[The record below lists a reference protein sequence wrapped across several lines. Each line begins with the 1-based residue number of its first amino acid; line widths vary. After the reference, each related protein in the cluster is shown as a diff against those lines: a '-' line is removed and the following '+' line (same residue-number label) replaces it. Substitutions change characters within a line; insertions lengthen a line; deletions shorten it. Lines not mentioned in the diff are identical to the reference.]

1 MAEENQDGQE
11 KTEEPSQRKINKAKE
26 DGKVLTSKEMFVF
39 TSIAASLVF
48 MYAISFFGKSLLFEW
63 GDLFVLSDPA
73 GLDDMLTKKPLQAL
87 FYILKFGLLVGS
99 AMLIVVLATQFAVG
113 GINFAPKAVNF
124 KGSKINPISGLKR
137 MFSLKSLVELGK
149 NLLKVFLLVG
159 TAVVVLYYLMP
170 GILRITDGSLKSGLE
185 HIQNA
190 FPILI
195 GAFLIGLLVI
205 ATLDYFYQ
213 RYEHLQSLRMTK
225 QEVKDEYKQ
234 TEGSPEVRAKIRR
247 LQMES
252 ATKAAKQQEA
262 LENMGEATAIITN
275 PTHFAIALK
284 YEVGQIG
291 APKII
296 AMGKGLMARKIIQLG
311 SEKNITSFRSPLL
324 ARALFF
330 TSEIGEEISEK
341 LYNAVA
347 VALAYVYRLDRGE
360 DVTEPEI
367 DVPEDEDVEE
377 ESEEAEVVED
387 DEKKEL

>member
-39 TSIAASLVF
+39 TSIAAALLF
-48 MYAISFFGKSLLFEW
+48 MYALSFFGKSLLFEW
-63 GDLFVLSDPA
+63 GDLFVLSGPE
-73 GLDDMLTKKPLQAL
+73 GLDDMLLKKPLQAL
-87 FYILKFGLLVGS
+87 FYIIKFILLIGLPMI
-99 AMLIVVLATQFAVG
+99 AVVLATQFAVG
-113 GINFAPKAVNF
+113 GINFAPKATNF

-137 MFSLKSLVELGK
+137 MFSIKSLVELGK
-149 NLLKVFLLVG
+149 NLLKVFLLV
-159 TAVVVLYYLMP
+159 TSAVVVLYYLMP
-170 GILRITDGSLKSGLE
+170 GILRITDGSLKTGLE
-185 HIQNA
+185 HIQNS
-190 FPILI
+190 FPILV
-195 GAFLIGLLVI
+195 GALLLGLLVI
-205 ATLDYFYQ
+205 AVLDYFYQ
-213 RYEHLQSLRMTK
+213 RYEHINSLRMTK

-262 LENMGEATAIITN
+262 LDNMDEATAIITN
-275 PTHFAIALK
+275 PTHFAVALK
-284 YEVGQIG
+284 YEVGQVG

-296 AMGKGLMARKIIQLG
+296 AMGKGLIAKRIIELG

-330 TSEIGEEISEK
+330 TGEIGEEISEK

-347 VALAYVYRLDRGE
+347 IALAYVYRLDRGE
-360 DVTEPEI
+360 DATEPDI
-367 DVPEDEDVEE
+367 TVPEDLQFNENGQNLMGNKN
-377 ESEEAEVVED
+377 A
-387 DEKKEL
+387 

>member
-99 AMLIVVLATQFAVG
+99 PMLIVVLATQFAVG

-275 PTHFAIALK
+275 PSHFAIALK

-296 AMGKGLMARKIIQLG
+296 AMGKGLMARRIIQLG

-367 DVPEDEDVEE
+367 DVPEDLRFNENGQNLMEN
-377 ESEEAEVVED
+377 
-387 DEKKEL
+387 

>member
-48 MYAISFFGKSLLFEW
+48 MYTLSFFGKSLLFEW
-63 GDLFVLSDPA
+63 GDLFVLSDP
-73 GLDDMLTKKPLQAL
+73 GSLDDMLTKKPLQAL
-87 FYILKFGLLVGS
+87 FYILKFGILVGS
-99 AMLIVVLATQFAVG
+99 PMLVVVLATQFAVG
-113 GINFAPKAVNF
+113 GINFAPKAATF
-124 KGSKINPISGLKR
+124 KGSKLNPISGLKK

-149 NLLKVFLLVG
+149 NLLKVFLLVA
-159 TAVVVLYYLMP
+159 TAVAVLYYLMP

-190 FPILI
+190 FPILV
-195 GAFLIGLLVI
+195 GAFLISLLLI
-205 ATLDYFYQ
+205 AVLDYFYQ

-262 LENMGEATAIITN
+262 LENIGEATAIITN
-275 PTHFAIALK
+275 PTHFAIALR

-296 AMGKGLMARKIIQLG
+296 AMGKGLIAKRIIDLG

-360 DVTEPEI
+360 DVTEPVI
-367 DVPEDEDVEE
+367 DVPEDLRFN
-377 ESEEAEVVED
+377 ESGQNLMEN
-387 DEKKEL
+387 

>member
-39 TSIAASLVF
+39 TSIAAALLF
-48 MYAISFFGKSLLFEW
+48 IYALSFFGKSLLFEW
-63 GDLFVLSDPA
+63 GDLFVLSGPE
-73 GLDDMLTKKPLQAL
+73 GLDDMLLKKPLQAL
-87 FYILKFGLLVGS
+87 FYIIKFILLIGLPMI
-99 AMLIVVLATQFAVG
+99 AVVLATQFAVG
-113 GINFAPKAVNF
+113 GINFAPKATNF

-137 MFSLKSLVELGK
+137 MFSIKSLVELGK
-149 NLLKVFLLVG
+149 NLLKVFLLV
-159 TAVVVLYYLMP
+159 TSAVVVLYYLMP
-170 GILRITDGSLKSGLE
+170 GILRITDGSLKAGLE
-185 HIQNA
+185 HIQNS
-190 FPILI
+190 FPILV
-195 GAFLIGLLVI
+195 GALLLGLLVI
-205 ATLDYFYQ
+205 AVLDYFYQ
-213 RYEHLQSLRMTK
+213 RYEHINSLRMTK

-262 LENMGEATAIITN
+262 LDNMDEATAIITN
-275 PTHFAIALK
+275 PTHFAVALK
-284 YEVGQIG
+284 YEVGQVG

-296 AMGKGLMARKIIQLG
+296 AMGKGLIAKRIIELG

-330 TSEIGEEISEK
+330 TGEIGEEISEK

-347 VALAYVYRLDRGE
+347 IALAYVYRLDRGE
-360 DVTEPEI
+360 DATEPDI
-367 DVPEDEDVEE
+367 TVPEDLQFNENGQNLMGNKN
-377 ESEEAEVVED
+377 A
-387 DEKKEL
+387 

>member
-39 TSIAASLVF
+39 TSIAAALLF
-48 MYAISFFGKSLLFEW
+48 MYALSFFGKSLLFEW
-63 GDLFVLSDPA
+63 GDLFVLSGPE
-73 GLDDMLTKKPLQAL
+73 GLDDMLLKKPLQAL
-87 FYILKFGLLVGS
+87 FYIIKFILIIGLPMI
-99 AMLIVVLATQFAVG
+99 AVVLATQFAVG
-113 GINFAPKAVNF
+113 GINFAPKAANF

-149 NLLKVFLLVG
+149 NLLKVFLLV
-159 TAVVVLYYLMP
+159 TSAVVVLYYLMP
-170 GILRITDGSLKSGLE
+170 GILRITDGSLKAGLE
-185 HIQNA
+185 HIQNS
-190 FPILI
+190 FPILV
-195 GAFLIGLLVI
+195 GALLLGLLVI
-205 ATLDYFYQ
+205 AVLDYFYQ
-213 RYEHLQSLRMTK
+213 RYEHITSLRMTK

-262 LENMGEATAIITN
+262 LDNMDEATAIITN
-275 PTHFAIALK
+275 PTHFAVALK
-284 YEVGQIG
+284 YEVGQVG

-296 AMGKGLMARKIIQLG
+296 AMGKGLIAKRIIELG

-330 TSEIGEEISEK
+330 TGEIGEEISEK

-347 VALAYVYRLDRGE
+347 IALAYVYRLDRGE
-360 DVTEPEI
+360 DATEPDI
-367 DVPEDEDVEE
+367 TVPEDLQFNENGQNLMGNKN
-377 ESEEAEVVED
+377 A
-387 DEKKEL
+387 

>member
-87 FYILKFGLLVGS
+87 FYIMKFGLLIGS
-99 AMLIVVLATQFAVG
+99 PMLIVVLATQFAVG

-124 KGSKINPISGLKR
+124 KGSKINPISGFKR

-159 TAVVVLYYLMP
+159 TAVVVLYNLMP

-190 FPILI
+190 FPILV
-195 GAFLIGLLVI
+195 GAFLISLLVI
-205 ATLDYFYQ
+205 AVLDYFYQ

-262 LENMGEATAIITN
+262 LENIGEATAIITN

-296 AMGKGLMARKIIQLG
+296 AMGKGLMAKRIIQLG
-311 SEKNITSFRSPLL
+311 SEKNITCFRSPLL

-367 DVPEDEDVEE
+367 DVP
-377 ESEEAEVVED
+377 D
-387 DEKKEL
+387 DLRFNENGQNLMEN

>member
-39 TSIAASLVF
+39 TSIAAALLF
-48 MYAISFFGKSLLFEW
+48 MYALSFFGKSLLFEW
-63 GDLFVLSDPA
+63 GDLFVLSGPE
-73 GLDDMLTKKPLQAL
+73 GLDDMLLEKPLQAL
-87 FYILKFGLLVGS
+87 FYIIKFILLIGLPMI
-99 AMLIVVLATQFAVG
+99 AVVLATQFAVG
-113 GINFAPKAVNF
+113 GINFAPKATNF

-149 NLLKVFLLVG
+149 NLLKVFLLV
-159 TAVVVLYYLMP
+159 TSAVVVLYYLMP
-170 GILRITDGSLKSGLE
+170 GILRITDGSLKAGLE
-185 HIQNA
+185 HIQNS
-190 FPILI
+190 FPILV
-195 GAFLIGLLVI
+195 GALLLGLLVI
-205 ATLDYFYQ
+205 AVLDYFYQ
-213 RYEHLQSLRMTK
+213 RYEHITSLRMTK

-262 LENMGEATAIITN
+262 LDNMDEATAIITN
-275 PTHFAIALK
+275 PTHFAVALK
-284 YEVGQIG
+284 YEVGQVG

-296 AMGKGLMARKIIQLG
+296 AMGKGLIAKRIIELG

-330 TSEIGEEISEK
+330 TGEIGEEISEK

-347 VALAYVYRLDRGE
+347 IALAYVYRLDRGE
-360 DVTEPEI
+360 DATEPDI
-367 DVPEDEDVEE
+367 TVPEDLQFNENGQNLMGNKN
-377 ESEEAEVVED
+377 A
-387 DEKKEL
+387 

>member
-11 KTEEPSQRKINKAKE
+11 KTEEPSQRKIAKAKE

-63 GDLFVLSDPA
+63 GDLFVLSDPT

-87 FYILKFGLLVGS
+87 FYILKFGLLVG
-99 AMLIVVLATQFAVG
+99 APMLIVVLATQFAVG
-113 GINFAPKAVNF
+113 GINFAPKAVSF

-159 TAVVVLYYLMP
+159 TAVVVLYYLLP

-296 AMGKGLMARKIIQLG
+296 AMGKGLMARRIIQLG

-360 DVTEPEI
+360 DVTEPKI
-367 DVPEDEDVEE
+367 DIPEDLRFNENGQNLMEN
-377 ESEEAEVVED
+377 
-387 DEKKEL
+387 

>member
-39 TSIAASLVF
+39 TSIAAALLF
-48 MYAISFFGKSLLFEW
+48 MYALSFFGKSLLFEW
-63 GDLFVLSDPA
+63 GDLFVLSGPE
-73 GLDDMLTKKPLQAL
+73 GLDDMLLKKPLQAL
-87 FYILKFGLLVGS
+87 FYIIKFILLIGLPMI
-99 AMLIVVLATQFAVG
+99 AVVLATQFAVG
-113 GINFAPKAVNF
+113 GINFAPKATNF

-137 MFSLKSLVELGK
+137 MFSIKSLVELGK
-149 NLLKVFLLVG
+149 NLLKVFLLV
-159 TAVVVLYYLMP
+159 TSAVVVLYYLMP
-170 GILRITDGSLKSGLE
+170 GILRITDGSLKAGLE
-185 HIQNA
+185 HIQNS
-190 FPILI
+190 FPILV
-195 GAFLIGLLVI
+195 GALLLGLLVI
-205 ATLDYFYQ
+205 AVLDYFYQ
-213 RYEHLQSLRMTK
+213 RYEHITSLRMTK

-262 LENMGEATAIITN
+262 LDNMDQATAIITN
-275 PTHFAIALK
+275 PTHFAVALK
-284 YEVGQIG
+284 YEVGQVG

-296 AMGKGLMARKIIQLG
+296 AMGKGLIAKRIIELG

-330 TSEIGEEISEK
+330 TGEIGEEISEK

-347 VALAYVYRLDRGE
+347 IALAYVYRLDRGE
-360 DVTEPEI
+360 DATEPDI
-367 DVPEDEDVEE
+367 TVPEDLQFNENGQNLMGNKN
-377 ESEEAEVVED
+377 A
-387 DEKKEL
+387 

>member
-39 TSIAASLVF
+39 TSIAAALLF
-48 MYAISFFGKSLLFEW
+48 MYALSFFGKSLLFEW
-63 GDLFVLSDPA
+63 GDLFVLSGPE
-73 GLDDMLTKKPLQAL
+73 GLDDMLLKKPLQAL
-87 FYILKFGLLVGS
+87 FYIIKFILLIGLPMI
-99 AMLIVVLATQFAVG
+99 AVVLATQFAVG
-113 GINFAPKAVNF
+113 GINFAPKATNF

-137 MFSLKSLVELGK
+137 MFSIKSLVELGK
-149 NLLKVFLLVG
+149 NLLKVFLLV
-159 TAVVVLYYLMP
+159 TSAVVVLYYLMP
-170 GILRITDGSLKSGLE
+170 GILRITDGSLKAGLE
-185 HIQNA
+185 HIQNS
-190 FPILI
+190 FPILV
-195 GAFLIGLLVI
+195 GALLLGLLVI
-205 ATLDYFYQ
+205 AVLDYFYQ
-213 RYEHLQSLRMTK
+213 RYEHINSLRMTK

-262 LENMGEATAIITN
+262 LDNMNEATAIITN
-275 PTHFAIALK
+275 PTHFAVALK
-284 YEVGQIG
+284 YEVGQVG

-296 AMGKGLMARKIIQLG
+296 AMGKGLIAKRIIELG

-330 TSEIGEEISEK
+330 TGEIGEEISEK

-347 VALAYVYRLDRGE
+347 IALAYVYRLDRGE
-360 DVTEPEI
+360 DATEPDI
-367 DVPEDEDVEE
+367 TVPEDLQFNENGQNLMGNKN
-377 ESEEAEVVED
+377 A
-387 DEKKEL
+387 